1 MKTTKMYVTMGL
13 IALASVTAS
22 AQKMVQESGDLKMLA
37 GQSKMLVEY
46 DFSELDMG
54 KEGSEQDYLKKKR
67 DDLNAKEKGKGDKFV
82 EGWERNK
89 EERYEP
95 KFEELFN
102 KNTKDKLNISKA
114 NKDAKYKLIV
124 KTLTLYPGYN
134 IGISKMPAYVSFT
147 FVVVETANPTK
158 ELSRTTVR
166 NVVGSQTMGYD
177 FDAGS
182 RLAESYAKAGKM
194 FAKYVVKKAPV
205 K

>member
-1 MKTTKMYVTMGL
+1 MKTTKMYLTMGL

-37 GQSKMLVEY
+37 GQSTMLVEY
-46 DFSELDMG
+46 DYSQLDMG
-54 KEGSEQDYLKKKR
+54 KEGSEADYIKKKR
-67 DDLNAKEKGKGDKFV
+67 DDLNAKEKGKGDKWV

-89 EERYEP
+89 EERYKP

-102 KNTKDKLNISKA
+102 SSTKKKLTISQTA
-114 NKDAKYKLIV
+114 KDAKYKLIV

-134 IGISKMPAYVSFT
+134 IGISKAPAYVSFT
-147 FVVVETANPTK
+147 FIVVETANPSK

-166 NVVGSQTMGYD
+166 NVVGATAMGYD

-194 FAKYVVKKAPV
+194 YAKYIMKKAPI